1 MLAEAL
7 AIACFISPNTSPQT
21 LLISG
26 PAREVA
32 AVQAS
37 FLAAP
42 GVRLVDRAEGARLAF
57 AQFAVG
63 KEMTF
68 GDFISLMNDASGRRL
83 LFFQAQ
89 RIPACEPGIED
100 EILRHPSRSA
110 VVLGDAAALS
120 SVKAALP
127 GAEFLPVTVEGR
139 QGLGF
144 APGSVRPGVFRAF
157 TERAAKGEFSGVDF
171 VLVDRGST
179 PATPR

>member
-32 AVQAS
+32 AVQAR

-83 LFFQAQ
+83 LFFQGQ
-89 RIPACEPGIED
+89 IPACEPGIED
-100 EILRHPSRSA
+100 EFLRHPSRSA
-110 VVLGDAAALS
+110 VVLGDAAALG

-157 TERAAKGEFSGVDF
+157 TERAAKGEFSGV
-171 VLVDRGST
+171 VDRGST